1 MHCIYNLHSVKSGV
15 LSNEVYFN
23 DKFGI
28 MKCMNNYWN
37 LSLILSLLVH
47 TAIFVRVPYH
57 FRQKDQLVKNKSRK
71 EITMA
76 PEKIETISKRKFNT
90 FEGVEPLPY
99 IENLMNKLIKPRY
112 ISPVEKQKVFTTDLS
127 ETIFSNFAKSSY
139 LKKSPAYMDY
149 YRLVREKIRT
159 NAYQNY
165 NTRKKGEVTITFLVL
180 KNGTLRAVKLDPK
193 SVRSKRLRN
202 IALKSIKQ
210 SAPFPDF
217 PRELKKY
224 SHLKF
229 NISIHFKNN

>member
-1 MHCIYNLHSVKSGV
+1 
-15 LSNEVYFN
+15 
-23 DKFGI
+23 
-28 MKCMNNYWN
+28 MNNYWN
-37 LSLILSLLVH
+37 VSLVLSLLVH
-47 TAIFVRVPYH
+47 TAIFISVPYH
-57 FRQKDQLVKNKSRK
+57 FRQENKLVKDKSRK
-71 EITMA
+71 EIIMV
-76 PEKIETISKRKFNT
+76 PEKIEKFSKEKFNT
-90 FEGVEPLPY
+90 FNSVEPLPY
-99 IENLMNKLIKPRY
+99 IENLMNKLIKPRH
-112 ISPVEKQKVFTTDLS
+112 ISPIEKQKVFTTDLS

-139 LKKSPAYMDY
+139 LKKNPAYMDY

-180 KNGTLRAVKLDPK
+180 KNGTLKAIKLDPK

-202 IALKSIKQ
+202 IALKSIRQ

-229 NISIHFKNN
+229 NISIYFKNN